1 MGHVGFPELA
11 AIMAIL
17 VIVPFWRI
25 FTKAGFPGW
34 LSLVLLVPVFG
45 VLIIYYLA
53 FVEWPILRKTDRQK
67 IH

>member
-1 MGHVGFPELA
+1 MGHVGFPELI

-17 VIVPFWRI
+17 VIVPFWKI
-25 FTKAGFPGW
+25 FIKAGFPGQ

-53 FVEWPILRKTDRQK
+53 FAEWPTLQETGHQK